1 MFFALVNV
9 HYVVARNV
17 FYTDWDRDD
26 VWTLSG
32 GGGWV
37 GGQWEGGGGNVW
49 ENIQR
54 KYYHPHS
61 HYVSISIT
69 PTHVKGHTHTHTR
82 VHLFQTQLCFA
93 YGYGRLGRYK
103 FLRPK
108 MPFFSYKFLCFV
120 WFFFFF
126 FWSFVLWLWCSLCFP
141 EYFFS
146 NYLFSSTAE

>member
-37 GGQWEGGGGNVW
+37 GGQCVRE
-49 ENIQR
+49 
-54 KYYHPHS
+54 HPEK
-61 HYVSISIT
+61 ILP
-69 PTHVKGHTHTHTR
+69 PTFSLCLHLNHTHTR
-82 VHLFQTQLCFA
+82 ERTHTHAYKSSSVPNSALCFA